1 MLLVFLGGG
10 SQLACFSSVLSRIER
25 LRKKNF
31 HRSILGTN
39 MNFPLFPHSL
49 SRRCVGVIN
58 ILNLPV
64 FLCIFYGFQV
74 SDMGMVYKLG
84 FLRDNPKSTNSR
96 DGGTG
101 GGKGVERPQYAK
113 AGS

>member
-10 SQLACFSSVLSRIER
+10 SLACFSSVLSRIER

-49 SRRCVGVIN
+49 GDFVGVTME
-58 ILNLPV
+58 
-64 FLCIFYGFQV
+64 V
-74 SDMGMVYKLG
+74 SI
-84 FLRDNPKSTNSR
+84 
-96 DGGTG
+96 DGGRTLCHFFISET
-101 GGKGVERPQYAK
+101 KRDFD
-113 AGS
+113 